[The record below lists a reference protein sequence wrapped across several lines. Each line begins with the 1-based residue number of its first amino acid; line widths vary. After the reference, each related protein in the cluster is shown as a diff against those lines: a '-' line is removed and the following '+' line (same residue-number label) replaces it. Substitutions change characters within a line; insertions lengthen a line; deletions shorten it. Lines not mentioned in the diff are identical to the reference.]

1 METKLSTKP
10 IIPEYGEIPKP
21 ELVIRP
27 QTPDEEMD
35 YLWFVLKGVP
45 FYREHKYTFEIP
57 DHPEFQKLAQISPNF
72 DDVDRDATKKLF
84 VAELY
89 NPDFYKPGLAA
100 LEAERPRIEKAFL
113 GMVEFNQKWG
123 FKLFPQYQL
132 ALTRYG
138 PGGMYHE
145 DTGVVVMMT
154 RNDGTFKRPHPS
166 HTPVHEMVHIGIEE
180 GIVKRFK
187 LAHREK
193 ERLVDLI
200 TSNKFGS
207 FLPGYQLQDLGDPK
221 IDPYITDEALNNL
234 PLAIENFV
242 KDFPRD

>member
-1 METKLSTKP
+1 M
-10 IIPEYGEIPKP
+10 
-21 ELVIRP
+21 IRP

-57 DHPEFQKLAQISPNF
+57 NHPEFQHLAYISPNF
-72 DDVDRDATKKLF
+72 EGVDQDATKKLF
-84 VAELY
+84 VEQLY
-89 NPDFYKPGLAA
+89 DPEFYKPGLAA
-100 LEAERPRIEKAFL
+100 LEAERPRIERAFP

-123 FKLFPQYQL
+123 FKLFPGYQL

-138 PGGMYHE
+138 PGGKYHE

-154 RNDGTFKRPHPS
+154 RSDGTFKRPHPS
-166 HTPVHEMVHIGIEE
+166 YAPVHEMVHIGIED
-180 GIVKRFK
+180 GIVKKYK

-200 TSNKFGS
+200 TSKKFGE
-207 FLPGYQLQDLGDPK
+207 FLPGYQLQDSGDPRV
-221 IDPYITDEALNNL
+221 DPYITDGALNNL
-234 PLAIENFV
+234 PFAVENFV
-242 KDFPRD
+242 KDFPRG